1 MIRFTDD
8 TFSDSY
14 VTTIGVDFKIKTLD
28 VDGKSVKLQIWDTA
42 GQERFRNIISSYYRG
57 AQGIMLVYDITD
69 LESFQNLNSWLIEI
83 EKNASKNVYKILVGN
98 KCDME
103 SERKVTVEQGKDF
116 ATQYGMKF
124 FETSAKDSTNVAEAF
139 ITMTKEVI
147 KHSSKKTTNTTN
159 TNKVITAPSS
169 GKSINSKGGCC

>member
-1 MIRFTDD
+1 
-8 TFSDSY
+8 
-14 VTTIGVDFKIKTLD
+14 LD

-103 SERKVTVEQGKDF
+103 SERKVTIEQGKDF
-116 ATQYGMKF
+116 AAQYGMKF
-124 FETSAKDSTNVAEAF
+124 FETSAKESTNVSDAF
-139 ITMTKEVI
+139 IAMTKEII
-147 KHSSKKTTNTTN
+147 KSASTKKKSN
-159 TNKVITAPSS
+159 TNDNNVIVSNAPTGQSLN
-169 GKSINSKGGCC
+169 KKGGCC

>member
-1 MIRFTDD
+1 
-8 TFSDSY
+8 
-14 VTTIGVDFKIKTLD
+14 
-28 VDGKSVKLQIWDTA
+28 
-42 GQERFRNIISSYYRG
+42 
-57 AQGIMLVYDITD
+57 MLVYDITD

-124 FETSAKDSTNVAEAF
+124 FETSAKESTNVSDAF
-139 ITMTKEVI
+139 VAMTREII
-147 KHSSKKTTNTTN
+147 KYQDGKKKQATTNNNVVVSNAPTGQSL
-159 TNKVITAPSS
+159 NK
-169 GKSINSKGGCC
+169 KGGCC